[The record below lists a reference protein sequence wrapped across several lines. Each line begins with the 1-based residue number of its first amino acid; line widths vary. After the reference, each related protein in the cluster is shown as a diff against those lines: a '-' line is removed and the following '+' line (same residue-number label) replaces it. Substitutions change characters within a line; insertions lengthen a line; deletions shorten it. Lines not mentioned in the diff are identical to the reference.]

1 MREIMNSLPN
11 ILTAIRI
18 LLLPLLWLL
27 AVLGQPVALGWVL
40 LVAFFTDAVDGPL
53 ARMTGHVTAFGSKF
67 DSIADALLGVSST
80 AWLVMF
86 QPDLFTDNLIL
97 CIVVAAF
104 YLAFQFSGLIK
115 FRRLANLHLYTTK
128 ITTVVFAL
136 FVVHTLITGQYNQ
149 LFFVITSVL
158 GIIAASEGILVFLTR
173 DAVDEH
179 IGTILIRPK

>member
-27 AVLGQPVALGWVL
+27 ALLGQPVALGWVL

-67 DSIADALLGVSST
+67 DSIADALLGVSS
-80 AWLVMF
+80 AIWLVMF

-97 CIVVAAF
+97 CIVVVAF
-104 YLAFQFSGLIK
+104 YLVFQLIGLIK
-115 FRRLANLHLYTTK
+115 FRRLANLHLYSTK
-128 ITTVVFAL
+128 IMTVVYAL
-136 FVVHTLITGQYNQ
+136 FAVHALITGQYNP
-149 LFFVITSVL
+149 LFFTIVCVL
-158 GIIAASEGILVFLTR
+158 GIIAALEGIFVFLTR
-173 DAVDEH
+173 DVVDEH